1 MTRAILNVGAEF
13 TYRVT
18 YSFGKS
24 VGGSGLFED
33 EKAALAEVNP
43 LCWTV
48 LPLLQ

>member
-1 MTRAILNVGAEF
+1 MTRAILNVGSEF
-13 TYRVT
+13 TYSVT
-18 YSFGKS
+18 DSLGKP
-24 VGGSGLFED
+24 VGGSGLLED